1 VLPALMNEYRTP
13 DMNTQNGV
21 LKALS
26 FMFEYVGSMARDY
39 VSAVA
44 PLLEDALADRDMVHR
59 QTACATVKH
68 LALGLQGAGC
78 EDVLQHLLNFVWPN
92 VFETSPHLISAVL
105 EAVEA
110 LRVSLGPQR
119 LLTHVLQGLFHPA
132 RRVREV
138 YWRVYNNIY
147 VASPDAMV
155 PALPR
160 LLDDEA
166 PAGSA
171 GLALGGR
178 YRRTHLELFL

>member
-1 VLPALMNEYRTP
+1 M
-13 DMNTQNGV
+13 
-21 LKALS
+21 
-26 FMFEYVGSMARDY
+26 
-39 VSAVA
+39 
-44 PLLEDALADRDMVHR
+44 
-59 QTACATVKH
+59 
-68 LALGLQGAGC
+68 
-78 EDVLQHLLNFVWPN
+78 HLLNYVWPN
-92 VFETSPHLISAVL
+92 IFETSPHLISAVL

-119 LLTHVLQGLFHPA
+119 LLTHVMQGLFHPA

-138 YWRVYNNIY
+138 YWRVYNTIY